1 MNTRNFLQSFP
12 ARARKSRLAA
22 AVCAFS
28 LALAIAGVHEKS
40 VTAQTPTS
48 AGAPKTAAQQ
58 FKNIEV
64 LKDIPADQLIPA
76 MQFIAASLGV
86 ECEFCHVRGAFEK
99 DDKKPKVTARR
110 MINMMMAINTNNFDG
125 EREVTCYSCHRGSMH
140 PVATPIITIEDAEPA
155 ESATP
160 NSEKSA
166 LPSADQLFDKYLA
179 AVGGAEALQ
188 KITSRVEKG
197 SATFAGQHIPVD
209 IYAKAPDKRVSVMHQ
224 KDGDSLTIFDGHQ
237 GWLSVPNRV
246 HPMSAS
252 ENAAAHID
260 ADFYLPVHVKSLY
273 EKYRV
278 EPGEK
283 IDGRDTYLVV
293 GQKEGL
299 PPMRLY
305 FDTQSGLLLRL
316 IRYADSPLGLN
327 PTQIDYADYR
337 DNSGI
342 KIPFRWILARPGNHF
357 TIQVEQLQQNVPIDD
372 ARFAP
377 PPAPSA
383 PNPPPKP

>member
-1 MNTRNFLQSFP
+1 VNTRNFLPSFS

-28 LALAIAGVHEKS
+28 LSLAIAGVHEKS
-40 VTAQTPTS
+40 VAAQTPTS

-99 DDKKPKVTARR
+99 DDKKPKVTARK
-110 MINMMMAINTNNFDG
+110 MINMMMAINANNFDG

-140 PVATPIITIEDAEPA
+140 PVATPIITIADAEPA

-160 NSEKSA
+160 SSEKSA

-246 HPMSAS
+246 HPMSTS

-260 ADFYLPVHVKSLY
+260 ADFYLPVHAKSLY

-278 EPGEK
+278 EAGEK

-293 GQKEGL
+293 GHKEGL
-299 PPMRLY
+299 PPLRLY

-377 PPAPSA
+377 PPAPPA

>member
-1 MNTRNFLQSFP
+1 VNHPDLSDAIQR
-12 ARARKSRLAA
+12 RAKNYRLAA
-22 AVCAFS
+22 AIFAGS
-28 LALAIAGVHEKS
+28 LALASAGVAVRS
-40 VTAQTPTS
+40 VMAQTPAT

-64 LKDIPADQLIPA
+64 LKDIPADQLVPS

-99 DDKKPKVTARR
+99 DDKKPKVTARK

-125 EREVTCYSCHRGSMH
+125 EREVTCYSCHRGATH
-140 PVATPIITIEDAEPA
+140 PVATPLISAEDAKPA
-155 ESATP
+155 EAAAGDG
-160 NSEKSA
+160 EKPA
-166 LPSADQLFDKYLA
+166 LPPADQLLQKYLA
-179 AVGGAEALQ
+179 ALGGAEVLQ

-260 ADFYLPVHVKSLY
+260 ADFYLPVHAKSLY

-293 GQKEGL
+293 GRKEGL
-299 PPMRLY
+299 PPLRLY

-377 PPAPSA
+377 PPAPPA

>member
-1 MNTRNFLQSFP
+1 
-12 ARARKSRLAA
+12 
-22 AVCAFS
+22 
-28 LALAIAGVHEKS
+28 
-40 VTAQTPTS
+40 
-48 AGAPKTAAQQ
+48 
-58 FKNIEV
+58 
-64 LKDIPADQLIPA
+64 

-110 MINMMMAINTNNFDG
+110 MINMMMAINANNFDG

-140 PVATPIITIEDAEPA
+140 PVATPIITIEEAGPP
-155 ESATP
+155 ESAP
-160 NSEKSA
+160 NSEQSA

-197 SATFAGQHIPVD
+197 SAAFAGQRIPVD

-237 GWLSVPNRV
+237 GWLSVLNRV
-246 HPMSAS
+246 HAMSAS

-293 GQKEGL
+293 GHKEGL
-299 PPMRLY
+299 PPLRLY

-357 TIQVEQLQQNVPIDD
+357 TIQVEQLQQNVPVDD
-372 ARFAP
+372 AKFTPPPP
-377 PPAPSA
+377 PPAPNS
-383 PNPPPKP
+383 PPRP

>member
-110 MINMMMAINTNNFDG
+110 MINMMMAINANNFDG

-140 PVATPIITIEDAEPA
+140 PVTTPIITIEDAEPA

>member
-1 MNTRNFLQSFP
+1 VNTRKFLQSFP

-22 AVCAFS
+22 AVFAFG
-28 LALAIAGVHEKS
+28 LALALAGVHEKS
-40 VTAQTPTS
+40 VTAQTPAS

-110 MINMMMAINTNNFDG
+110 MINMMMAINANNFDG
-125 EREVTCYSCHRGSMH
+125 EREVTCYSCHRGATH
-140 PVATPIITIEDAEPA
+140 PVATPIITLEDAAPA
-155 ESATP
+155 ESAAP
-160 NSEKSA
+160 NGDKSV

-278 EPGEK
+278 EPGDK
-283 IDGRDTYLVV
+283 IDGRETYLVV
-293 GQKEGL
+293 GHQEGL
-299 PPMRLY
+299 PPLRLY

-337 DNSGI
+337 DSSGI
-342 KIPFRWILARPGNHF
+342 KIPFRWTLARPGNHF
-357 TIQVEQLQQNVPIDD
+357 TIQVEQLQQNVPVDD
-372 ARFAP
+372 AKFAP
-377 PPAPSA
+377 PPAPPA
-383 PNPPPKP
+383 PAPPPKP